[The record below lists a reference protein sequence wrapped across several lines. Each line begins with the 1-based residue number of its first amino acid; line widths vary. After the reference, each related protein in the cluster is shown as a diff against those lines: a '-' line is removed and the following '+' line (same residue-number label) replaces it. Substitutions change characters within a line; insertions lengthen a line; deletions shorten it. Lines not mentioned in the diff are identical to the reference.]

1 MSVNRRRLLA
11 LVGGVALWSILSS
24 CCIAD
29 ESHAFGTLRHVSS
42 ISRDSLQMVTS
53 VEVSRDGKFLY
64 AAAWQAAAI
73 TVFQRDLVTGELTP
87 VQELTDAETLAGV
100 VAVRLSPD
108 GRYAAAAAFR
118 SQCVELYRSNPLNGK
133 LTQLDHA
140 RNNRDGVTGLQF
152 PVDVAFSPDS
162 KFVYVIDAHGPRQLF
177 GSRTGSVT
185 AFRLSE
191 KSQLEFVEANLGQKK
206 LFSDVRGIAV
216 HPNATTIVVA
226 SSTAGTLVVM
236 DRDVITGK
244 TTVRQVIKNG
254 DGEVHGLD
262 GVMGVAFSPDGKF
275 AYTSAGRFRGDS
287 VVSVYKSDEAGK
299 LSFVQ
304 ELDNAGDDL
313 QGFSGGNEITVTAD
327 GRSVYAVASRSESVS
342 YFDRNAQTG
351 KLTFIETIAN
361 EAGRT
366 SGAAGIGFSPD
377 GRFIY
382 VAAESTHTISCFRR
396 ATDTSVVP
404 KPMKRTPQPAPLPV
418 PVAIQDVA
426 FVGVSVIPMIRKE
439 VLDDMTVIVVDGRI
453 RDMGSTASI
462 AIPKGVLVVDR
473 KGIYLM
479 PGLVDMH
486 VHPGSTQQLTLFVA
500 NGVTTVCNM
509 FGSPMHVKWRDEIAQ
524 GVRLGPTI
532 YTAGPIVDGRPAKW
546 PNSREVSTPED
557 ARKAVREHVERGYDF
572 IKVYGGISADVYSA
586 LVDAAKKSSLQ
597 IVGHVPKEVGL
608 GGVLDAKQRTIEH
621 LDSYETFLESSDSRV
636 TGKTDMFSRLRAWRH
651 LDFDRIPLVVKKIK
665 QAGAWNCVTLVVTQ
679 RGYSL
684 SPEEVKKELDWPYV
698 KHVPPGLIQQWESMA

>member
-1 MSVNRRRLLA
+1 
-11 LVGGVALWSILSS
+11 
-24 CCIAD
+24 
-29 ESHAFGTLRHVSS
+29 
-42 ISRDSLQMVTS
+42 MVTS

-382 VAAESTHTISCFRR
+382 VAAE
-396 ATDTSVVP
+396 
-404 KPMKRTPQPAPLPV
+404 
-418 PVAIQDVA
+418 
-426 FVGVSVIPMIRKE
+426 
-439 VLDDMTVIVVDGRI
+439 
-453 RDMGSTASI
+453 
-462 AIPKGVLVVDR
+462 
-473 KGIYLM
+473 
-479 PGLVDMH
+479 
-486 VHPGSTQQLTLFVA
+486 
-500 NGVTTVCNM
+500 
-509 FGSPMHVKWRDEIAQ
+509 
-524 GVRLGPTI
+524 
-532 YTAGPIVDGRPAKW
+532 
-546 PNSREVSTPED
+546 
-557 ARKAVREHVERGYDF
+557 
-572 IKVYGGISADVYSA
+572 
-586 LVDAAKKSSLQ
+586 
-597 IVGHVPKEVGL
+597 
-608 GGVLDAKQRTIEH
+608 
-621 LDSYETFLESSDSRV
+621 
-636 TGKTDMFSRLRAWRH
+636 
-651 LDFDRIPLVVKKIK
+651 
-665 QAGAWNCVTLVVTQ
+665 
-679 RGYSL
+679 
-684 SPEEVKKELDWPYV
+684 
-698 KHVPPGLIQQWESMA
+698 